1 MSDVTDDGDPGAGP
15 SDELLDLS
23 LLEQGPAPVPA
34 TPPPSAATTP
44 ATAGGEALA
53 GERLTTTQQS
63 LLDQLGTTARP
74 TFDPGLGPELRQ
86 ELENSLVD
94 AAEAYDAWWTAAN
107 PPRDD
112 EAQRFDPLFVSK
124 HKISQVHGCETRY
137 LADEEADFVWTVAT
151 ARGIVSHKAIELS
164 IAWRGQPTPLDLV
177 HGAIDRLE
185 SDPYARV
192 AEFLQTLD
200 EATRADLMAQA
211 NDRVAAFFDGF
222 PPLRRQWRPVTEA
235 RVRAD
240 LADDRIVLSGKVDLS
255 LGYARGNEA
264 GRVLLDM
271 KTGAPAPT
279 HVDDLRFYALLETL
293 KSGTPPR
300 MLVNYYLDGGQARTE
315 AVTEDLLWSTA
326 QRTVDAVGKIVE
338 LRTGHR
344 APSIRVGPPCRWCV
358 VRDSCGPG
366 QAYLEELAAT

>member
-1 MSDVTDDGDPGAGP
+1 MSGTTSGDGDPGAGP
-15 SDELLDLS
+15 SDELLDLN
-23 LLEQGPAPVPA
+23 LLENGPPA
-34 TPPPSAATTP
+34 TPTAPASPGAPDRAA
-44 ATAGGEALA
+44 GALVD
-53 GERLTTTQQS
+53 ERLTATQRS
-63 LLDQLGTTARP
+63 LLDQLGTTDRP
-74 TFDPGLGPELRQ
+74 RFDPGLGPELRH
-86 ELENSLVD
+86 ELETSLQG
-94 AAEAYDAWWTAAN
+94 AAEAYDQWWTAAN

-112 EAQRFDPLFVSK
+112 EEPRFDPLFVSK

-137 LADEEADFVWTVAT
+137 LADEQEAFTWTVAT

-200 EATRADLMAQA
+200 EATRAELMAQA

-255 LGYARGNEA
+255 LGYARGDEA

-300 MLVNYYLDGGQARTE
+300 MLVNYYLDGGEARTE

-338 LRTGHR
+338 LRTAHR
-344 APSIRVGPPCRWCV
+344 EPNLKVGPACRWCV
-358 VRDSCGPG
+358 LRETCDTGRE
-366 QAYLEELAAT
+366 YLEELAAS